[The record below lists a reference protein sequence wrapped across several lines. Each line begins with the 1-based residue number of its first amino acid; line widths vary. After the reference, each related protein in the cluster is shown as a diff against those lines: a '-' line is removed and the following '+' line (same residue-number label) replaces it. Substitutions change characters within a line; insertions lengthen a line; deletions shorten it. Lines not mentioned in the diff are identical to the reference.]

1 LCFGNGFAD
10 FAAPGAES
18 LMSTRESLCH
28 VCDVLVHFVEELV
41 SNAAVSLALI
51 LMLLDASSLKSL
63 HFQLIVSTAS

>member
-1 LCFGNGFAD
+1 LCVGNGLAD

-18 LMSTRESLCH
+18 LMSTRESLCQ
-28 VCDVLVHFVEELV
+28 VWDVLVHFVDELV

-51 LMLLDASSLKSL
+51 LMLAEASNLKSL